1 MASARPRPRGAPLRR
16 RGAKSQYTPIITNDE
31 WAPARPVLSFLTPV
45 PQKPMPSTVEPRFR
59 YLLAPT
65 DDVCLVSGDDAI
77 TRRELLAMA
86 GRLAALRPVAPG
98 ERVVVYAENSPAWVA
113 AFLSA
118 WKQRAVAVPVDAQ
131 AGAEDVAYIFGDC
144 EPAAVFCS
152 RANRERAEA
161 ARARAGIAA
170 PLFVLEDVARDWR
183 DAAGAE
189 AMPPHAPDDLAML
202 MYTSG
207 TTGAAKGCMLTFNNL
222 EVNLQSA
229 VRTVGF
235 CIPGERVLGLLPLH
249 HILPLQACLLMPLH
263 QPGCCTVFCPSL
275 SGPDVIQTI
284 HDQRVTTMIAV
295 PRVWQMMH
303 AGLRRKIDANPLA
316 RLLLKFSRLCGSVA
330 LGRRLFRKVQE
341 AFGGHVRLAA
351 TGGAAIDP
359 EAEADLRAMGFELL
373 SGAGMS
379 EAAPLLTLTPIG
391 RPKRGSAGKLL
402 PHAQAKIDAD
412 GELLV
417 RGESIFKG
425 YWRKPEETAAAF
437 TPDGWFRT
445 GDLGR
450 LDADDYLFYT
460 GRKKELII
468 LSNGKN
474 VPPQMIED
482 RLLAMG
488 DLIEEVAVVPQ
499 GDVLCAI
506 VRPALGAGR
515 QRKVVNVAETVRQ
528 EVIAKYNLEAE
539 PYLRILQCRF
549 VTAPLPR
556 TRIGKLQRHKLAAL
570 LTESAAAASAPAD
583 EPAWPEYRAI
593 RDFLRDGLKCERV
606 TPDGHLELDLGLDSL
621 AKVELLVFLGQT
633 YGVDVSEEQLASMP
647 TPRQLAEFL
656 HGRDGLSGGRLADCD
671 WGAFLRDSSGVALPA
686 CDEAIHMALETIS
699 RFLQRT
705 LAKVTVKGLENV
717 PAGACIF
724 AANHQSAMDVI
735 FATGH
740 LSDRDYLDTYM
751 LTKES
756 IVKNPL
762 VRFLAKRHNVM
773 VLNLN
778 GDVKETLREV
788 AAALTRGKK
797 VLIFPE
803 GTRSLDG
810 RLGQFKTAFAILARE
825 LQTPIVPVALDGP
838 IKVMPKGRVFP
849 RLFQDIHVSYLPP
862 FVPAPGQSY
871 QAIADAAAAAIQTE
885 LDAIHASSSGE
896 DIIVGVEY

>member
-1 MASARPRPRGAPLRR
+1 G
-16 RGAKSQYTPIITNDE
+16 
-31 WAPARPVLSFLTPV
+31 
-45 PQKPMPSTVEPRFR
+45 
-59 YLLAPT
+59 
-65 DDVCLVSGDDAI
+65 
-77 TRRELLAMA
+77 
-86 GRLAALRPVAPG
+86 LAATL
-98 ERVVVYAENSPAWVA
+98 
-113 AFLSA
+113 L
-118 WKQRAVAVPVDAQ
+118 
-131 AGAEDVAYIFGDC
+131 
-144 EPAAVFCS
+144 
-152 RANRERAEA
+152 
-161 ARARAGIAA
+161 
-170 PLFVLEDVARDWR
+170 VLEDVVGDWR

-207 TTGAAKGCMLTFNNL
+207 TTGAAKGCMLTFDNL

-235 CIPGERVLGLLPLH
+235 CAPGERVLGLLPLH

-295 PRVWQMMH
+295 PRVWQMLH
-303 AGLRRKIDANPLA
+303 AGLRRKIDASPLA

-379 EAAPLLTLTPIG
+379 EAAPLLTLTPLG

-450 LDADDYLFYT
+450 LDADGYLFYT

-482 RLLAMG
+482 RLLSMG

-499 GDVLCAI
+499 GDVLCAL

-539 PYLRILQCRF
+539 PYLRVLQCRF

-570 LTESAAAASAPAD
+570 LAGEAPAAAIAD
-583 EPAWPEYRAI
+583 EPDWPEYRVVS
-593 RDFLRDGLKCERV
+593 DFLRDGLKCERV
-606 TPDGHLELDLGLDSL
+606 SPDGHWELDLGLDSL
-621 AKVELLVFLGQT
+621 AKVELLVFVNQT
-633 YGVDVSEEQLASMP
+633 YGIDVTEEQLASMP

-656 HGRDGLSGGRLADCD
+656 RGRDGLRAKHLADCD
-671 WGAFLRDSSGVALPA
+671 WGAFLRDSHSVVLPA
-686 CDEAIHMALETIS
+686 GDQAVHMALEAIS
-699 RFLQRT
+699 RFLQWA

-724 AANHQSAMDVI
+724 AANHQSAMDVV

-740 LSDRDYLDTYM
+740 LSDRDYHDTYM

-788 AAALTRGKK
+788 AAVLSRGKK

-810 RLGQFKTAFAILARE
+810 ALGKFKTAFAILARE
-825 LQTPIVPVALDGP
+825 LQVPIVPVALDGP

-862 FVPAPGQSY
+862 FVPAPGEGY
-871 QAIADAAAAAIQTE
+871 QAIADATAAAIQAE
-885 LDAIHASSSGE
+885 LDAIHARPGG
-896 DIIVGVEY
+896 DV

>member
-1 MASARPRPRGAPLRR
+1 MSACASRPPLAPPRGKVTIYV
-16 RGAKSQYTPIITNDE
+16 GNDNDE
-31 WAPARPVLSFLTPV
+31 WAPARPVVSLLTPV
-45 PQKPMPSTVEPRFR
+45 SQKPMPSTVEPRFR
-59 YLLAPT
+59 YCLAPT
-65 DDVCLVSGDDAI
+65 DDVCLVSGENQV

-86 GRLAALRPVAPG
+86 GRFAALRPVAPG
-98 ERVVVYAENSPAWVA
+98 DRVVVYAENSPEWVA

-131 AGAEDVAYIFGDC
+131 AGLEDVAGIFGDC
-144 EPAAVFCS
+144 EPTAVFCG
-152 RANRERAEA
+152 RANQERAA
-161 ARARAGIAA
+161 AALGRAGLAA
-170 PLFVLEDVARDWR
+170 TLLVLEDVVGDWR

-207 TTGAAKGCMLTFNNL
+207 TTGAAKGCMLTFDNL

-235 CIPGERVLGLLPLH
+235 CAPGERVLGLLPLH

-295 PRVWQMMH
+295 PRVWQMLH
-303 AGLRRKIDANPLA
+303 AGLRRKIDASPLA

-379 EAAPLLTLTPIG
+379 EAAPLLTLTPLG

-450 LDADDYLFYT
+450 LDADGYLFYT

-482 RLLAMG
+482 RLLSMG

-499 GDVLCAI
+499 GDVLCAL

-539 PYLRILQCRF
+539 PYLRVLQCRF

-570 LTESAAAASAPAD
+570 LAGEAPAAAIAD
-583 EPAWPEYRAI
+583 EPDWPEYRVVS
-593 RDFLRDGLKCERV
+593 DFLRDGLKCERV
-606 TPDGHLELDLGLDSL
+606 SPDGHWELDLGLDSL
-621 AKVELLVFLGQT
+621 AKVELLVFVNQT
-633 YGVDVSEEQLASMP
+633 YGIDVTEEQLASMP

-656 HGRDGLSGGRLADCD
+656 RGRDGLRAKHLADCD
-671 WGAFLRDSSGVALPA
+671 WGAFLRDSHSVVLPA
-686 CDEAIHMALETIS
+686 GDQAVHMALEAIS
-699 RFLQRT
+699 RFLQWA

-724 AANHQSAMDVI
+724 AANHQSAMDVV

-740 LSDRDYLDTYM
+740 LSDRDYHDTYM

-788 AAALTRGKK
+788 AAALSRGKK

-810 RLGQFKTAFAILARE
+810 ALGKFKTAFAILARE
-825 LQTPIVPVALDGP
+825 LQVPIVPVALDGP

-862 FVPAPGQSY
+862 FVPAPGEGY
-871 QAIADAAAAAIQTE
+871 QAIADATAAAIQAE
-885 LDAIHASSSGE
+885 LDAIHARPGG
-896 DIIVGVEY
+896 DV